1 MNIRTSQEYEAQ
13 LRACTRCAHLMADKP
28 VDPTTSNE
36 CVVPR
41 PIVLPLRPKPVM
53 LIGQAPGLTEYTT
66 GLPFS
71 GDAGKSVRALFDECG
86 CSPSDFEGLV
96 HASAISKCFPGSKVV
111 KKGERT
117 RREDLKPSA
126 AMLHNC
132 SEFMLAQLKIVD
144 PKLVVLLGAM
154 PLKAYAQ
161 LKTGRA
167 SSAKLADFV
176 GRVDEC
182 GGRRVLALAHTSGA
196 STWLNDVNHRALQ
209 ERAKRQLAAE
219 FAALAR

>member
-1 MNIRTSQEYEAQ
+1 MIIRTSQDYEAE
-13 LRACTRCAHLMADKP
+13 LRACTRCAHLMASKP
-28 VDPTTSNE
+28 VDPTTSSK

-66 GLPFS
+66 GMPFS
-71 GDAGKSVRALFDECG
+71 GDAGKSIRALFNECG
-86 CSPSDFEGLV
+86 CSPSDFERLV
-96 HASAISKCFPGSKVV
+96 HTSAISKCFPGSKLV

-117 RREDLKPSA
+117 RREDLKPTT

-144 PKLVVLLGAM
+144 PNLVVLLGAM
-154 PLKAYAQ
+154 PLKAYVQIKTGMTSSAQ
-161 LKTGRA
+161 LD
-167 SSAKLADFV
+167 DFV
-176 GRVDEC
+176 GRVDEW
-182 GGRRVLALAHTSGA
+182 GGRRVIALAHTSGL

-209 ERAKRQLAAE
+209 DRAKRLLAGE
-219 FAALAR
+219 FAAIPR